1 MAVDRWELSGEALG
15 QIARG
20 LRRINGI
27 RTPPARAIRRQQ
39 HPAYSGTSIGV
50 KNESGETIPAF
61 GIMRIISTT
70 TLGDEILWTVGK
82 PNDTF
87 GRFYLVNGEETIS
100 TNANEYYGP
109 GYFLDIPGRALYDSA
124 DGTPAL
130 GQVWGPYPS
139 SWKLRRH
146 MYGFRILG
154 DANTTD
160 THVRCDQHWVS
171 TGVLGKT
178 DASHAKSA
186 TGTVSVWKGDHSAD
200 SGANISSVYNSFAL
214 VATTKW
220 VKVDWNAETPGLYAA
235 EC

>member
-1 MAVDRWELSGEALG
+1 MKGTGEITVDGAVLWKVEK
-15 QIARG
+15 
-20 LRRINGI
+20 
-27 RTPPARAIRRQQ
+27 P
-39 HPAYSGTSIGV
+39 GT
-50 KNESGETIPAF
+50 EFA
-61 GIMRIISTT
+61 
-70 TLGDEILWTVGK
+70 
-82 PNDTF
+82 
-87 GRFYLVNGEETIS
+87 RFYLVNGPDTVS
-100 TNANEYYGP
+100 TNDLYGTGSFVDLP
-109 GYFLDIPGRALYDSA
+109 DRVLYDSA
-124 DGTPAL
+124 DGTPER

-146 MYGFRILG
+146 MYGFRIEG
-154 DANTTD
+154 DPDTTD
-160 THVRCDQHWVS
+160 THVRCTQHYVT

-200 SGANISSVYNSFAL
+200 STANISSVYNSFAA

>member
-1 MAVDRWELSGEALG
+1 MAGRNVVSDEFAEQYRD
-15 QIARG
+15 IVRK
-20 LRRINGI
+20 LRHTSPQRSF
-27 RTPPARAIRRQQ
+27 PQRRQRITQ
-39 HPAYSGTSIGV
+39 FPSGNGFRNDAGEDIPAWAVMKITGTV
-50 KNESGETIPAF
+50 TVDETIY
-61 GIMRIISTT
+61 
-70 TLGDEILWTVGK
+70 WTVEK
-82 PNDTF
+82 PGTEF
-87 GRFYLVNGEETIS
+87 SRFYLVNGPDVVTAY
-100 TNANEYYGP
+100 TYGTGSFVDLP
-109 GYFLDIPGRALYDSA
+109 DRVLYDSA
-124 DGTPAL
+124 DGTPAY
-130 GQVWGPYPS
+130 GQWWGPYPS

-160 THVRCDQHWVS
+160 THVRCTQHMVM

-200 SGANISSVYNSFAL
+200 SGANISSVYNSFAA

-220 VKVDWNAETPGLYAA
+220 VKVDWNSETPGLYAA